1 MNQIMA
7 SNYEY
12 QQYSGKKYIETTN
25 SKLYDIR
32 EDQYAQEIYNIFPL
46 GACIK
51 INSIQLWNAL
61 DVVSKRYA
69 YNHEDY
75 IKCNQA
81 FDKKLIDIIKRYI
94 IENPNEL
101 YRHPDNY
108 NRNTEYISFT
118 IDKYGDKKDP
128 ENIDFII
135 MSR

>member
-12 QQYSGKKYIETTN
+12 QKYSGKKYIETTN

-32 EDQYAQEIYNIFPL
+32 EDQYAQEVYNIFPWC
-46 GACIK
+46 ACIK
-51 INSIQLWNAL
+51 INSIELWNAL
-61 DVVSKRYA
+61 EDVSKRYA
-69 YNHEDY
+69 YNHEDN
-75 IKCNQA
+75 IKCSQA

-118 IDKYGDKKDP
+118 IDKYGDAKDP

-135 MSR
+135 ISR

>member
-1 MNQIMA
+1 MNQIM
-7 SNYEY
+7 SDCFEY
-12 QQYSGKKYIETTN
+12 QKYSGKKYFERTN
-25 SKLYDIR
+25 SKLYDIT
-32 EDQYAQEIYNIFPL
+32 EDKYAQEVYNIFPL

-61 DVVSKRYA
+61 DYVYKKYT
-69 YNHEDY
+69 YNREDN
-75 IKCNQA
+75 IKYSQA
-81 FDKKLIDIIKRYI
+81 SDKKLIDIIKRYI

-118 IDKYGDKKDP
+118 IDKYGDAKDP

-135 MSR
+135 ISR